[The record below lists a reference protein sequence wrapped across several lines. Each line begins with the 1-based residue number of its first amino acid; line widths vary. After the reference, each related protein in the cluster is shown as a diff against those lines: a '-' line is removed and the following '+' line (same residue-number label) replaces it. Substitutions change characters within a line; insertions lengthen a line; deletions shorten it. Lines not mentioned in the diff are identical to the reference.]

1 MDAKEL
7 KALSI
12 DLMDA
17 VRQRNLSAFS
27 LKCEDFQI
35 RIEAQQAPVAIAA
48 PAVAVAA
55 PAAATAPQA
64 QPAAASPV
72 EESFSGT
79 PVEAPLVGI
88 FYSAPAPE
96 EDVYKRQIWCLLVYL
111 PVQLSV
117 GFLQKALQEA
127 PRITTTKKDTVLVSF
142 FSFTKGGRPC
152 ASASP
157 QLVFIHSRSKKPLT
171 GLPPSASRPSRFS
184 SRCV

>member
-35 RIEAQQAPVAIAA
+35 RIEAQQAPVAVAA

-55 PAAATAPQA
+55 PAAAATPQA

-96 EDVYKRQIWCLLVYL
+96 EPPFIEVGQQVKKGDTLFIIEAMKTMNEITAPCDGTVSRILAQNGDMVEYKQ
-111 PVQLSV
+111 
-117 GFLQKALQEA
+117 
-127 PRITTTKKDTVLVSF
+127 VLV
-142 FSFTKGGRPC
+142 
-152 ASASP
+152 
-157 QLVFIHSRSKKPLT
+157 VIE
-171 GLPPSASRPSRFS
+171 
-184 SRCV
+184 

>member
-35 RIEAQQAPVAIAA
+35 RIEAQQAPVAVAA

-55 PAAATAPQA
+55 SAAAAAPQA
-64 QPAAASPV
+64 QPVAASPV

-96 EDVYKRQIWCLLVYL
+96 EPPFIEVGQQVKKGDTLFIIEAMKTMNEITAPCDGTVSRILAQNGDMVEYKQ
-111 PVQLSV
+111 
-117 GFLQKALQEA
+117 
-127 PRITTTKKDTVLVSF
+127 VLV
-142 FSFTKGGRPC
+142 
-152 ASASP
+152 
-157 QLVFIHSRSKKPLT
+157 VIE
-171 GLPPSASRPSRFS
+171 
-184 SRCV
+184 

>member
-35 RIEAQQAPVAIAA
+35 RIEAQQAPVAVAA

-55 PAAATAPQA
+55 PAAAAAPLA

-96 EDVYKRQIWCLLVYL
+96 EPPFIEVGQQVKKGDTLFIIEAMKTMNEITAPCDGTVSRILAQNGDMVEYKQ
-111 PVQLSV
+111 
-117 GFLQKALQEA
+117 
-127 PRITTTKKDTVLVSF
+127 VLV
-142 FSFTKGGRPC
+142 
-152 ASASP
+152 
-157 QLVFIHSRSKKPLT
+157 VIE
-171 GLPPSASRPSRFS
+171 
-184 SRCV
+184 

>member
-35 RIEAQQAPVAIAA
+35 RIEAQQAPVAVAA
-48 PAVAVAA
+48 PAVAVG
-55 PAAATAPQA
+55 AAAAAAAPQA

-96 EDVYKRQIWCLLVYL
+96 EPPFIE
-111 PVQLSV
+111 V
-117 GFLQKALQEA
+117 GQQV
-127 PRITTTKKDTVLVSF
+127 KKGD
-142 FSFTKGGRPC
+142 KIGR
-152 ASASP
+152 AH
-157 QLVFIHSRSKKPLT
+157 V
-171 GLPPSASRPSRFS
+171 
-184 SRCV
+184 

>member
-35 RIEAQQAPVAIAA
+35 RIEAQQAPVTVAA

-55 PAAATAPQA
+55 PAAAAAPQA

-96 EDVYKRQIWCLLVYL
+96 EPPFIEVGQQVKKGDTLFIIEAMKTMNELTAPCDGTVSRILAQNGDMVEYKQ
-111 PVQLSV
+111 
-117 GFLQKALQEA
+117 
-127 PRITTTKKDTVLVSF
+127 VLV
-142 FSFTKGGRPC
+142 
-152 ASASP
+152 
-157 QLVFIHSRSKKPLT
+157 VIE
-171 GLPPSASRPSRFS
+171 
-184 SRCV
+184 

>member
-17 VRQRNLSAFS
+17 IRQRNLSAFS

-35 RIEAQQAPVAIAA
+35 RIEAQQAPVAVAA

-55 PAAATAPQA
+55 PAAAAAPQA

-96 EDVYKRQIWCLLVYL
+96 EPPFIEVGQQVKKGDTLFIIEAMKTMNEITAPCDGTVSRILAQNGDMVEYKQ
-111 PVQLSV
+111 
-117 GFLQKALQEA
+117 
-127 PRITTTKKDTVLVSF
+127 VLV
-142 FSFTKGGRPC
+142 
-152 ASASP
+152 
-157 QLVFIHSRSKKPLT
+157 VIE
-171 GLPPSASRPSRFS
+171 
-184 SRCV
+184 

>member
-27 LKCEDFQI
+27 LKCDDFQI
-35 RIEAQQAPVAIAA
+35 RIEAQQAPTVVAAA
-48 PAVAVAA
+48 PAVAAVAA
-55 PAAATAPQA
+55 PAAAAPQA

-96 EDVYKRQIWCLLVYL
+96 EPPFIEVGQQVKKGDTLFIIEAMKTMNEITAPCDGTVSRILAQNGDMVEYKQ
-111 PVQLSV
+111 
-117 GFLQKALQEA
+117 
-127 PRITTTKKDTVLVSF
+127 VLV
-142 FSFTKGGRPC
+142 
-152 ASASP
+152 
-157 QLVFIHSRSKKPLT
+157 VIE
-171 GLPPSASRPSRFS
+171 
-184 SRCV
+184 

>member
-35 RIEAQQAPVAIAA
+35 RIEAQQAPVAVAA

-55 PAAATAPQA
+55 PSAAAAPQV

-96 EDVYKRQIWCLLVYL
+96 EPPFIEVGQQVKKGDTLFIIEAMKTMNEITAPCDGTVSRILAQNGDMVEYKQ
-111 PVQLSV
+111 
-117 GFLQKALQEA
+117 
-127 PRITTTKKDTVLVSF
+127 VLV
-142 FSFTKGGRPC
+142 
-152 ASASP
+152 
-157 QLVFIHSRSKKPLT
+157 VIE
-171 GLPPSASRPSRFS
+171 
-184 SRCV
+184 

>member
-35 RIEAQQAPVAIAA
+35 RIEAQQAPVTVAA

-55 PAAATAPQA
+55 PAAAAVPQA

-96 EDVYKRQIWCLLVYL
+96 EPPFIEVGQQVKKGDTLFIIEAMKTMNEITAPCDGTVSRILAQNGDMVEYKQ
-111 PVQLSV
+111 
-117 GFLQKALQEA
+117 
-127 PRITTTKKDTVLVSF
+127 VLV
-142 FSFTKGGRPC
+142 
-152 ASASP
+152 
-157 QLVFIHSRSKKPLT
+157 VIE
-171 GLPPSASRPSRFS
+171 
-184 SRCV
+184 

>member
-35 RIEAQQAPVAIAA
+35 RIEAQQAPVAVAA

-55 PAAATAPQA
+55 PAAAAAPQV

-96 EDVYKRQIWCLLVYL
+96 EPPFIEVGQQVKKGDTLFIIEAMKTMNEITAPCDGTVSRILAQNGDMVEYKQ
-111 PVQLSV
+111 
-117 GFLQKALQEA
+117 
-127 PRITTTKKDTVLVSF
+127 VLV
-142 FSFTKGGRPC
+142 
-152 ASASP
+152 
-157 QLVFIHSRSKKPLT
+157 VIE
-171 GLPPSASRPSRFS
+171 
-184 SRCV
+184 

>member
-35 RIEAQQAPVAIAA
+35 RIEAQQAPVAVAA
-48 PAVAVAA
+48 PAVAVGA
-55 PAAATAPQA
+55 PATAAAPQA

-96 EDVYKRQIWCLLVYL
+96 EPPFIEVGQQVKKGDTLFIIEAMKTMNEITAPCDGTVSRILAQNGDMVEYKQ
-111 PVQLSV
+111 
-117 GFLQKALQEA
+117 
-127 PRITTTKKDTVLVSF
+127 VLV
-142 FSFTKGGRPC
+142 
-152 ASASP
+152 
-157 QLVFIHSRSKKPLT
+157 VIE
-171 GLPPSASRPSRFS
+171 
-184 SRCV
+184 

>member
-35 RIEAQQAPVAIAA
+35 RIEAQQAPVAVAA

-55 PAAATAPQA
+55 PAAAAVPQA

-96 EDVYKRQIWCLLVYL
+96 EPPFIEVGQQVKKGDTLFIIEAMKTMNEITAPCDGTVSRILAQNGDMVEYKQ
-111 PVQLSV
+111 
-117 GFLQKALQEA
+117 
-127 PRITTTKKDTVLVSF
+127 VLV
-142 FSFTKGGRPC
+142 
-152 ASASP
+152 
-157 QLVFIHSRSKKPLT
+157 VIE
-171 GLPPSASRPSRFS
+171 
-184 SRCV
+184 

>member
-7 KALSI
+7 KTLSI

-35 RIEAQQAPVAIAA
+35 RIEAQQAPVAVAA
-48 PAVAVAA
+48 PAVAVG
-55 PAAATAPQA
+55 AAAAAAAPQA

-96 EDVYKRQIWCLLVYL
+96 EPPFIEVGQQVKKGDTLFIIEAMKTMNEITAPCDGTVSRILAQNGDMVEYKQ
-111 PVQLSV
+111 
-117 GFLQKALQEA
+117 
-127 PRITTTKKDTVLVSF
+127 VLV
-142 FSFTKGGRPC
+142 
-152 ASASP
+152 
-157 QLVFIHSRSKKPLT
+157 VIE
-171 GLPPSASRPSRFS
+171 
-184 SRCV
+184 

>member
-35 RIEAQQAPVAIAA
+35 RIEAQQAPVAVAA

-55 PAAATAPQA
+55 PAAAVAPQV

-96 EDVYKRQIWCLLVYL
+96 EPPFIEVGQQVKKGDTLFIIEAMKAMTEITAPCDGTVSRILAQNGDMVEYKQ
-111 PVQLSV
+111 
-117 GFLQKALQEA
+117 
-127 PRITTTKKDTVLVSF
+127 VLV
-142 FSFTKGGRPC
+142 
-152 ASASP
+152 
-157 QLVFIHSRSKKPLT
+157 VIE
-171 GLPPSASRPSRFS
+171 
-184 SRCV
+184 